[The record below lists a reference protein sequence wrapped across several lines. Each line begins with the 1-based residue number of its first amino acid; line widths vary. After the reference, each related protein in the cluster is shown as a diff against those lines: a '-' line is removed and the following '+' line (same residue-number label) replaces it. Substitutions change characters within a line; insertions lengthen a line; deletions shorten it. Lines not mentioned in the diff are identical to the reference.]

1 MKKGKF
7 ITIQND
13 LYLSEDITNEELVIY
28 ALILKNYNRAKGES
42 IISFNMLKQFMQVG
56 NRKQRVMDTIKESV
70 KGLIKKG
77 LLGKITNLKEE
88 NIDIKDL
95 KNDDLFYIEVTDF
108 TDNYFCVQ
116 EDQLFK
122 LFKYLSTSKVQ
133 KFSLARYY
141 IAICR
146 VVNND
151 SCFGYLT
158 QNSVK
163 KIVVNKDVTITQ
175 YNKILKDL
183 GLIIY
188 NNDFITKERHYCK
201 TFFSFPEYETNFN
214 KQLQQ
219 EVQRQGLVKTDKTSS
234 NIKRSET
241 QKKNYANRKS
251 NPNNSDGI
259 ATKKQ
264 VEEDKELIKL
274 AKECLNDN
282 KTTEM
287 NMSEIIDFNTRI
299 AEKKQAALEKAYL
312 KANAIF

>member
-1 MKKGKF
+1 MKKEKF

-28 ALILKNYNRAKGES
+28 ALILKNYNRSKGES

-56 NRKQRVMDTIKESV
+56 NRNQYLMDIIQESV

-88 NIDIKDL
+88 NIDIEEL
-95 KNDDLFYIEVTDF
+95 KNNDLFYIEVVDF

-122 LFKYLSTSKVQ
+122 LFKYLSTSKVN
-133 KFSLARYY
+133 KFSLVRYY

-175 YNKILKDL
+175 YNKILKNL

-188 NNDFITKERHYCK
+188 NNDFITKERRYCT
-201 TFFSFPEYETNFN
+201 TFFSLPKYEINFT

-219 EVQRQGLVKTDKTSS
+219 EVQRQGLIKIDKTSS
-234 NIKRSET
+234 NIKRSLT
-241 QKKNYANRKS
+241 QKKNKA
-251 NPNNSDGI
+251 I
-259 ATKKQ
+259 
-264 VEEDKELIKL
+264 KENL
-274 AKECLNDN
+274 AKLESINYKEDN
-282 KTTEM
+282 IDVDFKEIKEM
-287 NMSEIIDFNTRI
+287 NDSINTYNKNKAI
-299 AEKKQAALEKAYL
+299 EKANKVFDKMYSNL
-312 KANAIF
+312 N